1 MGIILIILM
10 GMIFAVT
17 IFAPFLDD
25 EEIDY
30 RKFYDFL
37 LDLSGNWKTGIKWIF
52 ILLSMGI
59 MPWFKFN
66 NLSPVK
72 QKNYATIWK
81 KMGKKG
87 QRRICRELR
96 ELSQIQTQFKQ

>member
-17 IFAPFLDD
+17 IVAPFLDD

-72 QKNYATIWK
+72 QKKLCDYLEKN
-81 KMGKKG
+81 GKKRAVKNL
-87 QRRICRELR
+87 QRTAGIEPN
-96 ELSQIQTQFKQ
+96 SDTI